1 MLLNRYEDW
10 VLEDPTGQDPNHVL
24 PISDEIRRRVTTLM
38 DELNNLG
45 APTNHSCLRFF
56 MVW

>member
-10 VLEDPTGQDPNHVL
+10 VLEDPNHVL
-24 PISDEIRRRVTTLM
+24 PIPDEIRRRVTTLM
-38 DELNNLG
+38 DELNSLG